1 MSNQTIFISY
11 AHANSEEVL
20 AIVKKLTDAGLT
32 VWYDAFIKPG
42 SDWDESIE
50 NAIKSS
56 DVVLVFLSKA
66 ANDSKNVKQEYSFAI
81 DQHKTIIPIF
91 IESVE
96 APFRLRLNQSFYF
109 TENKNL
115 AVQNLILRL
124 QSPDGIYKAKQ
135 VSAVS
140 KFVSKAKESL
150 RYVVGVLVL
159 FLIVV
164 IYIVFIY
171 KGDTT
176 EEEPKQKVENT
187 QQETSTDDWETAT
200 SEDTIDAYY
209 NYIVKHGVS
218 DENFETALDSINLFF
233 NHEGYVEYRNQNDE
247 FSFYRAVF
255 VEDNQHV
262 MSEDYKKPEEG
273 DLLVAS
279 KSKNVYT
286 VEDGQYV
293 TLHDEI
299 ISIDQIVRVVEVL
312 KYEDSA
318 ALWLKVAYA
327 K

>member
-11 AHANSEEVL
+11 AHANSEDVLEV
-20 AIVKKLTDAGLT
+20 IKKLTDAELT

-81 DQHKTIIPIF
+81 DQQKTIIPIF
-91 IESVE
+91 LESVE

-115 AVQNLILRL
+115 AIQNLILRL

-135 VSAVS
+135 ASALS
-140 KFVSKAKESL
+140 KFVTKSKESI

-159 FLIVV
+159 FLVVV
-164 IYIVFIY
+164 IYIVFFT
-171 KGDTT
+171 GDTT
-176 EEEPKQKVENT
+176 AEDST
-187 QQETSTDDWETAT
+187 QTTTQESTAYDDWQTAT

-209 NYIVKHGVS
+209 EYIVNHGVS

-233 NHEGYVEYRNQNDE
+233 THEGYVEYRNQNDE

-255 VEDNQHV
+255 VENDAYFI
-262 MSEDYKKPEEG
+262 SEDYKKPEEG

-286 VEDGQYV
+286 IVNGQYV

>member
-1 MSNQTIFISY
+1 MSKQTIFISY

-20 AIVKKLTDAGLT
+20 EIIKKLTDAGST
-32 VWYDAFIKPG
+32 IWYDAFIKPG

-81 DQHKTIIPIF
+81 DQQKTIIPIF

-135 VSAVS
+135 ASALS
-140 KFVSKAKESL
+140 KFVSKLKESI

-164 IYIVFIY
+164 IYLVFFN
-171 KGDTT
+171 GDTT
-176 EEEPKQKVENT
+176 TEEPT
-187 QQETSTDDWETAT
+187 QMTTQESTAYDDWQTAT
-200 SEDTIDAYY
+200 SEDTVDAYY
-209 NYIVKHGVS
+209 EYIINHGVS
-218 DENFETALDSINLFF
+218 DENFEVAMDSINLFLTY
-233 NHEGYVEYRNQNDE
+233 EGYVEYRNQNDE

-255 VEDNQHV
+255 AEDNEY
-262 MSEDYKKPEEG
+262 MISEDYKKPEEG
-273 DLLVAS
+273 DLLVAI

-286 VEDGQYV
+286 IENGQYV

-299 ISIDQIVRVVEVL
+299 ISIDQIVRVTEVL
-312 KYEDSA
+312 KYEESA
-318 ALWLKVAYA
+318 ALWLKVAYE

>member
-1 MSNQTIFISY
+1 MPNQTIFISY
-11 AHANSEEVL
+11 AHANSEDVLEV
-20 AIVKKLTDAGLT
+20 IKKLTDAGLT

-81 DQHKTIIPIF
+81 DQQKTIIPIF
-91 IESVE
+91 LESVE

-115 AVQNLILRL
+115 AIQNLTLRL

-135 VSAVS
+135 ASALS
-140 KFVSKAKESL
+140 KFVTKSKESI

-159 FLIVV
+159 FLVVV
-164 IYIVFIY
+164 IYIVFFT
-171 KGDTT
+171 GDTT
-176 EEEPKQKVENT
+176 AT
-187 QQETSTDDWETAT
+187 QSLDTTQESTAYVDWQTVT
-200 SEDTIDAYY
+200 SEDTEDAYY
-209 NYIVKHGVS
+209 EYIINHGVS
-218 DENFETALDSINLFF
+218 DENFEAALDSINLFF
-233 NHEGYVEYRNQNDE
+233 THEGYVEYRNQNEE

-255 VEDNQHV
+255 VEDNQYFI
-262 MSEDYKKPEEG
+262 SEDYKMPQEG

-279 KSKNVYT
+279 KSKNIYSIVN
-286 VEDGQYV
+286 GQYV

-299 ISIDQIVRVVEVL
+299 ISIDQIVHVLEVI
-312 KYEDSA
+312 KYPDSSA
-318 ALWLKVAYA
+318 IWLKVAYS

>member
-20 AIVKKLTDAGLT
+20 EIIKKLTDAGIS

-50 NAIKSS
+50 NAIKNA

-81 DQHKTIIPIF
+81 DQQKTIIPIF
-91 IESVE
+91 LELVE

-135 VSAVS
+135 ASALS
-140 KFVSKAKESL
+140 KFVTKAKESV

-159 FLIVV
+159 FLVVV
-164 IYIVFIY
+164 IYIVFFT
-171 KGDTT
+171 GNTT
-176 EEEPKQKVENT
+176 ADDST
-187 QQETSTDDWETAT
+187 QTTTQESTADNDWQTVT
-200 SEDTIDAYY
+200 SEDTEAAYY
-209 NYIVKHGVS
+209 EYIINHGVS
-218 DENFETALDSINLFF
+218 DEHFEAALDSINLFLTY
-233 NHEGYVEYRNQNDE
+233 EGYVEYRNQNDE

-255 VEDNQHV
+255 FEDNQYFV
-262 MSEDYKKPEEG
+262 SEDYKKPEVG
-273 DLLVAS
+273 DLLVAN
-279 KSKNVYT
+279 KSKNVYNI
-286 VEDGQYV
+286 VDGQYV

-318 ALWLKVAYA
+318 ALWLKVAYS

>member
-20 AIVKKLTDAGLT
+20 EIIKKLTDAGLS

-50 NAIKSS
+50 NAIKNA

-81 DQHKTIIPIF
+81 DQQKTIIPIF
-91 IESVE
+91 LELVE

-135 VSAVS
+135 ASALS
-140 KFVSKAKESL
+140 KFVTKAKESV

-159 FLIVV
+159 FLVVV
-164 IYIVFIY
+164 IYIVFFT
-171 KGDTT
+171 GNTT
-176 EEEPKQKVENT
+176 ADDST
-187 QQETSTDDWETAT
+187 QTTTQESTADNDWQTVT
-200 SEDTIDAYY
+200 SEDTEAAYY
-209 NYIVKHGVS
+209 EYIINHGVS
-218 DENFETALDSINLFF
+218 DEHFEAALDSINLFLTY
-233 NHEGYVEYRNQNDE
+233 EGYVEYRNQNDE

-255 VEDNQHV
+255 FEDNQYFV
-262 MSEDYKKPEEG
+262 SEDYKKPEVG
-273 DLLVAS
+273 DLLVAN
-279 KSKNVYT
+279 KSKNVYNI
-286 VEDGQYV
+286 VDGQYV

-318 ALWLKVAYA
+318 ALWLKVAYS

>member
-1 MSNQTIFISY
+1 MPNQTIFISY

-20 AIVKKLTDAGLT
+20 DIIKKLTDAGLT
-32 VWYDAFIKPG
+32 IWYDAFIKPG
-42 SDWDESIE
+42 SDWDTSIE
-50 NAIKSS
+50 NAIKSA

-135 VSAVS
+135 ASALS
-140 KFVSKAKESL
+140 KLISKLKASI

-159 FLIVV
+159 FLLLV
-164 IYIVFIY
+164 IYLVFFTD
-171 KGDTT
+171 DTATDEPTQSAETTQT
-176 EEEPKQKVENT
+176 EELATEN
-187 QQETSTDDWETAT
+187 WETTT
-200 SEDTIDAYY
+200 SEDTVDAYY
-209 NYIVKHGVS
+209 DYIINHGVS
-218 DENFETALDSINLFF
+218 DVHFEAALDSINLFF
-233 NHEGYVEYRNQNDE
+233 THEGYVEYRNQNDV

-255 VEDNQHV
+255 WEDNQYFI
-262 MSEDYKKPEEG
+262 SEDYKKPEEG
-273 DLLVAS
+273 DLLVALN
-279 KSKNVYT
+279 SKNVYM
-286 VEDGQYV
+286 VVDGQYV
-293 TLHDEI
+293 TVHDEI
-299 ISIDQIVRVVEVL
+299 ISVDQIVRVVEVL
-312 KYEDSA
+312 KYINSA
-318 ALWLKVAYA
+318 AIWLKVAYA

>member
-11 AHANSEEVL
+11 AHANSEDVLEV
-20 AIVKKLTDAGLT
+20 IKKLTDAGLSI
-32 VWYDAFIKPG
+32 WYDAFIKPG

-50 NAIKSS
+50 NAIKNA

-81 DQHKTIIPIF
+81 DQQKTIIPIF
-91 IESVE
+91 LELVE

-135 VSAVS
+135 ASALS
-140 KFVSKAKESL
+140 KFVTKAKESV

-159 FLIVV
+159 FLVVV
-164 IYIVFIY
+164 IYIVFFT
-171 KGDTT
+171 GNTT
-176 EEEPKQKVENT
+176 ADDST
-187 QQETSTDDWETAT
+187 QTTTQESTADNDWQTVT
-200 SEDTIDAYY
+200 SEDTEAAYY
-209 NYIVKHGVS
+209 EYIINHGVS
-218 DENFETALDSINLFF
+218 DEHFEAALDSINLFLTY
-233 NHEGYVEYRNQNDE
+233 EGYVEYRNQNDE

-255 VEDNQHV
+255 FEDNQYFV
-262 MSEDYKKPEEG
+262 SEDYKKPEVG
-273 DLLVAS
+273 DLLVAN
-279 KSKNVYT
+279 KSKNVYNI
-286 VEDGQYV
+286 VNGQYV

-318 ALWLKVAYA
+318 ALWLKVAYS